1 MSRRFV
7 VQYQSPKVMPDVST
21 CIIIANQAGD
31 SKYLPAT
38 PVVRSFTYSKSASKI
53 NVKQMAPI
61 SDKGVFIYG
70 TAARVNGIGGSATP
84 LLITTS
90 SPDICSV
97 EDVYYTYTPEG
108 TRATIRAIKNGSCS
122 IKLIFPGDQVM
133 LAATTTWS
141 TTISGVIE
149 VPAGSNTPQSITFAP
164 LVDREYGGGLYLKA
178 TATSSLAITYKSL
191 TPTICY
197 ILYPPA
203 GAVVQ
208 AIYPLTGRESVN
220 CIVEA
225 SQPGDNRYAPAQ
237 SIQQSFNWI
246 KSAMQ
251 ITVNR
256 STSLVGRGPHR
267 IDAAVSFMDTTKMGG
282 LRSLGHP
289 LIVTSLTPTV
299 CTVSS
304 TAPSDQRGGIY
315 SRTTVSSIA
324 NGTCTLNFSFAGT
337 DDRKPTALQWSANV
351 SRI

>member
-1 MSRRFV
+1 
-7 VQYQSPKVMPDVST
+7 MPEVST
-21 CIIIANQAGD
+21 CIIIANQVGD

-61 SDKGVFIYG
+61 KDRGVFIYG

-90 SPDICSV
+90 SPDICSI

-133 LAATTTWS
+133 LAETTIWS

-164 LVDREYGGGLYLKA
+164 LTDREYGGGLYLKA
-178 TATSSLAITYKSL
+178 TTTSSLAITYKSL

-203 GAVVQ
+203 GAAVQ
-208 AIYPLTGRESVN
+208 AVYPLTGRDSVN

-225 SQPGDNRYAPAQ
+225 SQPGDSRYAAAL

-246 KSAMQ
+246 KSAMK

-267 IDAAVSFMDTTKMGG
+267 IDAAVLFADTTKMGG
-282 LRSLGHP
+282 LQSLGHP
-289 LIVTSLTPTV
+289 LLVTTSTPTV

-315 SRTTVSSIA
+315 SQTTVNSLA

-337 DDRKPTALQWSANV
+337 DDRKPTALQWSATV
-351 SRI
+351 SRV